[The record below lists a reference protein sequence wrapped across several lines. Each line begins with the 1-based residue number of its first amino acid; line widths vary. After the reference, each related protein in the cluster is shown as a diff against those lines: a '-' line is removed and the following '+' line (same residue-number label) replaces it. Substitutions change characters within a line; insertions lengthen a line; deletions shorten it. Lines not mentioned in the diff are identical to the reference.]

1 MSEKAISKYRS
12 IRDVLLSEIKGGV
25 YDGTGTLPGE
35 HELVVRFGAA
45 RETLRR
51 AILELEHL
59 GLVRRKH
66 GVGTFVCKRG
76 GCRSGVIG
84 LLIPSAAVAQVFKD
98 FEKEI
103 YRFARQSG
111 YRLVVQEAEVG
122 ALAETKVRLRRLA
135 REMTLKNL
143 DGVIMRPL
151 VDDRFSEVNQEIARI
166 FKNAQVPVVL
176 IDSDI
181 VSPPARSDC
190 DLVSVDN
197 VSAGRRVAEHLYR
210 KKCRKVAFMTSGSQ
224 LRNNTNWRNRLFGV
238 AGELALL
245 KVKEAVRT
253 LDFKP
258 HDLAKL
264 RALCKSEDAP
274 DAIVCG
280 NDETAVALVD
290 SLLRIGKTVPQ
301 DVAVVG
307 FDDAALAA
315 SCPVPLTTVH
325 LPIELIAKTAVKTLD
340 TRIAHPESVPHE
352 ICLEAPLV
360 VRQSC

>member
-12 IRDVLLSEIKGGV
+12 IRDVLLSEIKSGV

-35 HELVVRFGAA
+35 HELVSRFGAA

-84 LLIPSAAVAQVFKD
+84 LLIPSASVARIFKD
-98 FEKEI
+98 FERQI
-103 YRFARQSG
+103 SRFARLGG

-122 ALAETKVRLRRLA
+122 TLAETKVRLRRVA
-135 REMTLKNL
+135 REMALKNL

-151 VDDRFSEVNQEIARI
+151 VDDRFAEVNKEIVRI

-210 KKCRKVAFMTSGSQ
+210 KGRRKGEGVQVDLLVQTAKSVCVVEIKRKRRIDESIEREVCEKLTRLKVPKDVSRRTALVYEGKLAQSVEDSGFFDFIIPVSD
-224 LRNNTNWRNRLFGV
+224 
-238 AGELALL
+238 LL
-245 KVKEAVRT
+245 K
-253 LDFKP
+253 
-258 HDLAKL
+258 
-264 RALCKSEDAP
+264 
-274 DAIVCG
+274 
-280 NDETAVALVD
+280 
-290 SLLRIGKTVPQ
+290 
-301 DVAVVG
+301 
-307 FDDAALAA
+307 
-315 SCPVPLTTVH
+315 
-325 LPIELIAKTAVKTLD
+325 
-340 TRIAHPESVPHE
+340 
-352 ICLEAPLV
+352 
-360 VRQSC
+360 

>member
-1 MSEKAISKYRS
+1 MSEKSISKYRS
-12 IRDVLLSEIKGGV
+12 IRDALLSEIKGGM

-35 HELVVRFGAA
+35 HELVARFGAA

-59 GLVRRKH
+59 GLVRRKR

-84 LLIPSAAVAQVFKD
+84 LLIPSSSLARIFKD
-98 FEKEI
+98 FEKQI
-103 YRFARQSG
+103 SHFARQSG

-122 ALAETKVRLRRLA
+122 TLAETKVRLRRQA
-135 REMTLKNL
+135 REMALKNL

-151 VDDRFSEVNQEIARI
+151 VDDRFSEVNREIVRI
-166 FKNAQVPVVL
+166 FKNARIPVVL

-210 KKCRKVAFMTSGSQ
+210 KGCRKVAFMTSGSQ
-224 LRNNTNWRNRLFGV
+224 LRNNANWRNRLFGV

-258 HDLAKL
+258 RDLAKL
-264 RALCKSEDAP
+264 RALWKTRDCP
-274 DAIVCG
+274 DALVCG
-280 NDETAVALVD
+280 NDETAVALVE
-290 SLLRIGKTVPQ
+290 SLMKIGKAVPQ
-301 DVAVVG
+301 DVSVVG
-307 FDDAALAA
+307 FDDAELAA
-315 SCPVPLTTVH
+315 SSPVPLTTVH
-325 LPIELIAKTAVKTLD
+325 LPIELIAKTAVQTLD
-340 TRIAHPESVPHE
+340 TRILHPESAPHE
-352 ICLEAPLV
+352 ICLEAPIV
-360 VRQSC
+360 VRESC

>member
-12 IRDVLLSEIKGGV
+12 IRDVLLSEIKSGV

-35 HELVVRFGAA
+35 HELVSRFGAA

-84 LLIPSAAVAQVFKD
+84 LLIPSASVARIFKD
-98 FEKEI
+98 FERQI
-103 YRFARQSG
+103 SRFARLGG

-122 ALAETKVRLRRLA
+122 TLAETKVRLRRVA
-135 REMTLKNL
+135 REMALKNL
-143 DGVIMRPL
+143 DGVIMRQM
-151 VDDRFSEVNQEIARI
+151 VDDRFAEVNKEIVRI

-210 KKCRKVAFMTSGSQ
+210 KGCRKVAFMTSGSQ
-224 LRNNTNWRNRLFGV
+224 LRNNANWRNRLFGV

-245 KVKEAVRT
+245 KVKQAVRT

-264 RALCKSEDAP
+264 RTLWKSKECP
-274 DAIVCG
+274 DALVCG
-280 NDETAVALVD
+280 NDETAVALIE
-290 SLLRIGKTVPQ
+290 SLMKIGKQVPR

-307 FDDAALAA
+307 FDDAAFAA

-325 LPIELIAKTAVKTLD
+325 LPVELIAKTAVKTLD
-340 TRIAHPESVPHE
+340 TRIANPKGDLHE